1 MSGNNLYDPDQAAVD
16 TRWIQPWSEA
26 FRAQRDVGLRVPINF
41 NTAPAVSLKQTCFN
55 NKQYEHNAFQK
66 CFSNL
71 LGVGF
76 RKFTV
81 DVYWDPLAAQW
92 SLCPVEQPQLGTE
105 DETASVATGRT
116 VVISTD
122 ASAARVPESTL
133 VPLGQSLGFI
143 RRQDTSETTV
153 GSVETVLSTSA
164 ASSSSSPASTSLSA
178 KPTVISYPTTNGP
191 PLLQVGSYNCT
202 SLMTLGLLTGLLED
216 FLEVTAT
223 TTGAAITLLT
233 LNVHAAS
240 SLRDPDGPAP
250 TLSQDQLPVSG
261 SLLSDVMRANLSDDT
276 YTPSHLRAE
285 RANLN
290 SSWYDVN
297 WNNRPLQGYYN
308 ISTNSNG
315 QWLTQSGWPTEAFM
329 EFQEL
334 YRVIN
339 SFGTIDPQMQ
349 YYNYGPDLDAIFPPG
364 TIKQVIQTTY
374 DTAGQLSSGCLFDA
388 ADLTVTPDTNSSW
401 ATSSFPDLD
410 IGATP
415 DLMKPIDS
423 IVNLT
428 SCGLSAVLNET
439 LANITADKNPLPY
452 AAFVHSTLWSWA
464 PGQPLNV
471 TSGGSNPTGNRCVVM
486 STSPYP
492 GRWRVADC
500 AERHRVACQD
510 PSQPYNWQLSPTDA
524 NYNDASSVCSP
535 PFRFS
540 VPHTALENNH
550 LLAALQTYRQ
560 TAPNNDAVFIDLN
573 QLNVPDCW
581 VIGRNGTCPYLP
593 RTDTDRIRIVVVPA
607 VAAVIIFVLA
617 ALTFFVKCAAN
628 RQEDKKGRRRR
639 IIDGWAYEGVPS

>member
-1 MSGNNLYDPDQAAVD
+1 MNSLADHCLIG
-16 TRWIQPWSEA
+16 IQ
-26 FRAQRDVGLRVPINF
+26 AQRDVGLRVPINF
-41 NTAPAVSLKQTCFN
+41 GTAPGVSLTQACFN

-76 RKFTV
+76 RRFTI
-81 DVYWDPLAAQW
+81 DVYWDPLATVW

-105 DETASVATGRT
+105 EETVPTATGQT
-116 VVISTD
+116 VVISADSTV
-122 ASAARVPESTL
+122 ARIPESTL
-133 VPLGQSLGFI
+133 VPLGGSLGFA
-143 RRQDTSETTV
+143 RRQDTSTTTAA
-153 GSVETVLSTSA
+153 SVETLSLTPTG
-164 ASSSSSPASTSLSA
+164 ASSSLQSSSSVSA
-178 KPTVISYPTTNGP
+178 RPTVIVYPTTNGP
-191 PLLQVGSYNCT
+191 PLLQTGSYNCT

-216 FLEVTAT
+216 FLEATAT

-233 LNVHAAS
+233 LNIHAAS
-240 SLRDPDGPAP
+240 SLLNPDGPAP

-276 YTPSHLRAE
+276 YTPSHLRDD

-308 ISTNSNG
+308 ASTNSNG
-315 QWLTQSGWPTEAFM
+315 QLFTRNGWPTEAFM

-334 YRVIN
+334 YRVIT

-349 YYNYGPDLDAIFPPG
+349 YYNYGTDLDDIFSPG
-364 TIKQVIQTTY
+364 TITQEIRTSFDTT
-374 DTAGQLSSGCLFDA
+374 DQLSSGCLFN
-388 ADLTVTPDTNSSW
+388 ADEFTVTSRTNSSW
-401 ATSSFPDLD
+401 AVSALPDLD
-410 IGATP
+410 ISATP
-415 DLMKPIDS
+415 DLMEPIPS

-428 SCGLSAVLNET
+428 SCGLSAVLNES
-439 LANITADKNPLPY
+439 LANTTADKNPLPY

-492 GRWRVADC
+492 GRWRVTDC

-510 PSQPYNWQLSPTDA
+510 LSQPYNWQLSSTDS
-524 NYNDASSVCSP
+524 NYNDAASVCRP

-540 VPHTALENNH
+540 VPHTALENSH
-550 LLAALQTYRQ
+550 LLAALKSYTQ
-560 TAPNNDAVFIDLN
+560 TAPNDDAVFIDLN
-573 QLNVPDCW
+573 QLSVPDCW
-581 VIGRNGTCPYLP
+581 VIGRNGTCPYLA
-593 RTDTDRIRIVVVPA
+593 RTETDRIRIVVVPA

-628 RQEDKKGRRRR
+628 RTEDKKGRRRR